1 MAGDHEVLG
10 LQLSLE
16 DTIGFMQ
23 VRKGNKTLISG
34 DLIHELKRKAI
45 HLTSIAIVLCYYIFG
60 QQAVLLLLTV
70 YLIAILE
77 IEYFRIEWGKKL
89 PIVHDL
95 FREKETDQLGGHVF
109 FTMGCIIA
117 ISIFPEEIA
126 SAAILMTTFGDASAA
141 IFGKAFGKTWI
152 PGLTDRAV
160 EGCAAEF
167 IVDIVIGAIFLSN
180 WLLIFVMAGTATVV
194 ETLANKM
201 DDNLLIPLFS
211 GFNGYL
217 IFLMQAYFN

>member
-1 MAGDHEVLG
+1 MVG
-10 LQLSLE
+10 
-16 DTIGFMQ
+16 
-23 VRKGNKTLISG
+23 LISRWASRDAASRIQTRVCKG
-34 DLIHELKRKAI
+34 SETLMSSDLIHELKRKAV
-45 HLTSIAIVLCYYIFG
+45 HLTSIIIVLVYLEFG
-60 QQAVLLLLTV
+60 QQAILSLLTV

-89 PIVHDL
+89 PLVHSL
-95 FREKETDQLGGHVF
+95 LREKETGRLGGHVF

-117 ISIFPEEIA
+117 ISVFTEEIA

-141 IFGKAFGKTWI
+141 IFGKAFGRTWI
-152 PGLTDRAV
+152 PGLKDRAV

-167 IVDIVIGAIFLSN
+167 IVDVVIGAIFLSN
-180 WLLIFVMAGTATVV
+180 WLVVFVMAGTATVV

-217 IFLMQAYFN
+217 VLLILPYFS